1 MTNQSLLVSELKRFA
16 HLLVT
21 DYPVS
26 DALND
31 FVGSAAAILGIHG
44 VGMSLVKE
52 GRLSFATA
60 SLEHVAALEEA
71 QEAEQAGPSVDA
83 YRGATAVLV
92 QDLTACAERW
102 PRIVQVAEI
111 HGIVAVGAFPLALDE
126 HHFGTLDLYDTRRRD
141 WTAAEVEVAEL
152 LAVLAAGYLA
162 NASRLGHARTT
173 AHQLQ
178 EALDSRV
185 VIEQAKGVIAG
196 ERGISV
202 DEAFAIIRSHARNR
216 GAPMRDVAD
225 AIVHLGLR
233 P

>member
-1 MTNQSLLVSELKRFA
+1 MTNQSLLVSELKRYA
-16 HLLVT
+16 RMLVT

-26 DALND
+26 DALHD
-31 FVGSAAAILGIHG
+31 FVGAAAAILDIHG

-60 SLEHVAALEEA
+60 SLEDITAVEKA
-71 QEAEQAGPSVDA
+71 QEAEQAGPCVEAFRTASSVLIPDIA
-83 YRGATAVLV
+83 AHARA
-92 QDLTACAERW
+92 W
-102 PRIVQVAEI
+102 PCVVRVAADK
-111 HGIVAVGAFPLALDE
+111 GIVAVGAIPLAVDS
-126 HHFGTLDLYDTRRRD
+126 HHL
-141 WTAAEVEVAEL
+141 
-152 LAVLAAGYLA
+152 
-162 NASRLGHARTT
+162 LGHARTT
-173 AHQLQ
+173 ADQLQ

-202 DEAFAIIRSHARNR
+202 DEAFNVIRSHARKR
-216 GAPMRDVAD
+216 GAPMRDVAN